1 MRINVRKILFFIVAA
16 VFSNHVLA
24 ANHHDEFFGFI
35 KAKDTV
41 QARKSLINWQKEEP
55 NSADMYAG
63 WYNYYYWSGMQ
74 ENLSQSVNLPDG
86 VDDYLLIRD
95 STGKHTGYLY
105 SVVSYCKDSI
115 EQAFR
120 LLDEGTAK
128 NPQRLDLHFG
138 RVYLM
143 FKVANGPS
151 TSVCGQVAEKWD
163 NKVTLM
169 DISDY
174 LCQLL
179 DASDSKNWLWLN
191 SEKMDD
197 GEEFF
202 YDNMQSYFVEFMGKA
217 DFEAAEKLVDKLLTK
232 KQTLKFRADKAS
244 LLASKGEYS
253 KAVSIFSNIHKD
265 YPKDDIVT
273 WNTAMCYEKMGDT
286 KNALKYYKKIEKS
299 TDVEWQSK
307 AKEAVFKLKM
317 KK

>member
-24 ANHHDEFFGFI
+24 ANNHDEFFGFI

-63 WYNYYYWSGMQ
+63 WYNYYYWSGTR
-74 ENLSQSVNLPDG
+74 ENISQSVNLPDG
-86 VDDYLLIRD
+86 VDDYLLISD
-95 STGKHTGYLY
+95 STGNHTGYLY

-151 TSVCGQVAEKWD
+151 TSVCGPVAE
-163 NKVTLM
+163 
-169 DISDY
+169 
-174 LCQLL
+174 
-179 DASDSKNWLWLN
+179 KNWLWLN

-286 KNALKYYKKIEKS
+286 KNALKYYMKVEKS